1 MLFRQADSRCIH
13 KIVLVLIVLL
23 FTLSSTGCT
32 EYWWTRGQPPS
43 VSEMIARAQ
52 TKLTASRKKH
62 GTHREK
68 VGAASEQIELSL
80 HQAVVLVQGTG
91 TTADVAEQLSVTEQA
106 FIELDTNVSVGSRA
120 ALGELSGQLRNLSKN
135 VNNGTMPEFTNI
147 GLFTARTL
155 SFLASELE
163 MPKPT
168 GTGTKNSG

>member
-1 MLFRQADSRCIH
+1 MLFRQAGSRYTS
-13 KIVLVLIVLL
+13 KIILGPFVLL
-23 FTLSSTGCT
+23 LALSWSGCT

-43 VSEMIARAQ
+43 VSEMIAKAQ
-52 TKLTASRKKH
+52 TKLTATRKKY

-80 HQAVVLVQGTG
+80 HQAVVLVQGKG
-91 TTADVAEQLSVTEQA
+91 TTAEVAEQLSVAEQA
-106 FIELDTNVSVGSRA
+106 FIELDTNVSMGSRA
-120 ALGELSGQLRNLSKN
+120 ALGELSGQLRRLSKN
-135 VNNGTMPEFTNI
+135 VNSGTMPEFTNI

-168 GTGTKNSG
+168 GTGPTSIN